1 MRASCTRDFNRASAA
16 SFAHAAVAPLRG
28 SPSPVLMAANP
39 PSAMVVGTPLP
50 EGTIE
55 SLAPGGGRGGAA
67 VPPFRRPQARPRYAL
82 PSHTDSLSGV
92 LGDTLERVVSE
103 GSWQRGEAG
112 KAEVLKIADVLFYYT
127 FSSDR
132 LSKGSSSVVH
142 SSEAS
147 AASHTARVRCAAKM
161 LPAQTSTLRLGAAV
175 VDMLCRK

>member
-50 EGTIE
+50 EGAIE
-55 SLAPGGGRGGAA
+55 SRTPGEGGGSRPPLQAPPSPPSLR
-67 VPPFRRPQARPRYAL
+67 PPFAHRF
-82 PSHTDSLSGV
+82 SLAF
-92 LGDTLERVVSE
+92 LGDTRERVVSE

-112 KAEVLKIADVLFYYT
+112 KAEVLKIADVFFYYT